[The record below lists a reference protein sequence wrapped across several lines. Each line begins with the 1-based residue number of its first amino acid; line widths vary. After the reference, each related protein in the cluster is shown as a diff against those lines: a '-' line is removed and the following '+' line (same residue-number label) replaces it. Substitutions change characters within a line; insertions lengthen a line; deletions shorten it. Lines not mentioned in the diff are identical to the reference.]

1 VTRGRMLTWF
11 CASISTAGAA
21 GRFLVC
27 STAWRGSSARRRPA
41 AWQALSLFQHQF
53 FAEGPAWGHYD
64 TWALRLHGWTSRIVA
79 WKSLW
84 LPPAG
89 CEPIRVF
96 SAFGAAALYRPE
108 AFYRCAYES
117 IDGDIEHSGLHRAMA
132 KAGWEIYLNPAQRS
146 LMLWLTEEQDA
157 KGKHDDH

>member
-53 FAEGPAWGHYD
+53 FSEGPAWGHYD

>member
-1 VTRGRMLTWF
+1 L
-11 CASISTAGAA
+11 
-21 GRFLVC
+21 
-27 STAWRGSSARRRPA
+27 
-41 AWQALSLFQHQF
+41 
-53 FAEGPAWGHYD
+53 GHYD

-79 WKSLW
+79 IEKSLW

-108 AFYRCAYES
+108 AFFRCAYES
-117 IDGDIEHSGLHRAMA
+117 IKGDIEHSGLHHAMA

>member
-1 VTRGRMLTWF
+1 MGPLRHVGL
-11 CASISTAGAA
+11 A
-21 GRFLVC
+21 
-27 STAWRGSSARRRPA
+27 SARMDKPHRGV
-41 AWQALSLFQHQF
+41 
-53 FAEGPAWGHYD
+53 E
-64 TWALRLHGWTSRIVA
+64 
-79 WKSLW
+79 KSLW